1 MSPTIL
7 IITPRW
13 PDHSLWGLI
22 GIKFPYLALTTLASL
37 VPDSC
42 EVKIIDENV
51 DPVDF
56 DFPADLVAV
65 SLMTPLAP
73 RGYAIADRFREK
85 GIPVVIGGVHATMA
99 PEEAARH
106 ADTVVVGEG
115 ELLWPEVIED
125 FRAGSLKK
133 RYVRDRF
140 APLTSLPLPRR
151 ELLKRGSYLFQNTLQ
166 TTRGCPNDCDFCS
179 VSSFYG
185 RTYRFRPVGEV
196 IEEIKTLKGN
206 LIFFVDDNIIGNRT
220 YARELFENLKP
231 LKRRWV
237 SQATLNLTRDRR
249 LLTLARESGCLGLL
263 VGFESLSQS
272 ILNNLGKTFYRV
284 HQYREAIQ
292 ILHDQGIGI
301 QGSFIFG
308 HDDDPPDS
316 FDQVVDFCQDN
327 KMDAVLFSLLTPFPG
342 TRIFDRFLEEKRL
355 LHFNWEKY
363 DMNHVV
369 FRPKQMTPEALEKRF
384 LGAYKKIYSLPSVV
398 NRLFKFNRSLFL
410 FVPMNLSM
418 RNAWKKIFRFEG
430 LSG

>member
-13 PDHSLWGLI
+13 PDQSLWGLI

-73 RGYAIADRFREK
+73 RGYAIADRFRKK

-106 ADTVVVGEG
+106 ADAVVVGEG

-125 FRAGSLKK
+125 FRTGSLKK

-151 ELLKRGSYLFQNTLQ
+151 ELLKRGSYLFRNTLQ

-185 RTYRFRPVGEV
+185 RTYRFRPVEEV

-206 LIFFVDDNIIGNRT
+206 LIFFVDDNIIGNRA

-284 HQYREAIQ
+284 HQYREAIR

-355 LHFNWEKY
+355 LHFNWDKY

-369 FRPKQMTPEALEKRF
+369 FRPKQMTPEALERRF

>member
-13 PDHSLWGLI
+13 PDQSLWGLI

-42 EVKIIDENV
+42 QVKIIDENV

-73 RGYAIADRFREK
+73 RGYAIADRFRKK

-106 ADTVVVGEG
+106 ADAVVVGEG
-115 ELLWPEVIED
+115 ELLWPEVIGD

-196 IEEIKTLKGN
+196 IQEIKTLKGN

-284 HQYREAIQ
+284 QQYREAIR

-355 LHFNWEKY
+355 LHFNWDKY

-369 FRPKQMTPEALEKRF
+369 FRPKQMTPEALERRF

>member
-13 PDHSLWGLI
+13 PDQSLWGLI

-73 RGYAIADRFREK
+73 RGYAIADRFRKK

-106 ADTVVVGEG
+106 ADAVVVGEG
-115 ELLWPEVIED
+115 ELLWPEVIGD

-179 VSSFYG
+179 VFSFYG

-196 IEEIKTLKGN
+196 IQEIKTLKGN

-249 LLTLARESGCLGLL
+249 LLTLARESGCL
-263 VGFESLSQS
+263 
-272 ILNNLGKTFYRV
+272 
-284 HQYREAIQ
+284 
-292 ILHDQGIGI
+292 
-301 QGSFIFG
+301 
-308 HDDDPPDS
+308 
-316 FDQVVDFCQDN
+316 
-327 KMDAVLFSLLTPFPG
+327 
-342 TRIFDRFLEEKRL
+342 
-355 LHFNWEKY
+355 
-363 DMNHVV
+363 
-369 FRPKQMTPEALEKRF
+369 
-384 LGAYKKIYSLPSVV
+384 
-398 NRLFKFNRSLFL
+398 
-410 FVPMNLSM
+410 
-418 RNAWKKIFRFEG
+418 
-430 LSG
+430 